1 MTHHNSFVPFSGISS
16 VKSSEVGGNAARFA
30 SDMNGGKAHDF
41 ASMPSRFVAD
51 GIIKRSYDLIFSTV
65 AIVLLLPL
73 FAFFAAMIKF
83 GSAGPVFFRQNR
95 YGLNGKLFSIYKFRT
110 MSQDLGD
117 DTGITQTVLNDPRVT
132 PIGRILRKTSIDELP
147 QFFNIWKGEMSVVGP
162 RPHVPGMLANGI
174 DYEDFDS
181 RYMLRH
187 DVRPGLTGLA
197 QVSGFRGETSSEL
210 ASRMRLEYD
219 LKYIRERSLVA
230 DIKISAMTF
239 INELIGGHGY

>member
-41 ASMPSRFVAD
+41 ASMPSKFVAD

-83 GSAGPVFFRQNR
+83 GSAGPVFFRQDR

-132 PIGRILRKTSIDELP
+132 PIGRILRKTSFDELP

-187 DVRPGLTGLA
+187 DVRPC
-197 QVSGFRGETSSEL
+197 
-210 ASRMRLEYD
+210 
-219 LKYIRERSLVA
+219 
-230 DIKISAMTF
+230 
-239 INELIGGHGY
+239 